1 MTETIGKITLNL
13 DKYPGEDYYCDGS
26 VEDEILDIVKKYSTV
41 EYDRIIAERKSWPI
55 LYHLSALRE
64 NIVDFL
70 PIQKTEKVLEVGSG
84 CGAITG
90 ALARKAGE
98 VTCVDLS
105 KKRSL
110 INAYRHSECENVT
123 IHVGNF
129 TNVEP
134 ELPADY
140 DYICL
145 IGVFEYGQAYIGG
158 KTPYE
163 DFLKI
168 LQKHLAPD
176 GRIVIAIENKY
187 GLKYFAGCKE
197 DHLGSW
203 FSGIENYPE
212 GGVVRTFSRKKLEH
226 IFDACGVGERSFYY
240 PYPDYKF
247 MTTVYSDAY
256 LPGRGELSNNL
267 RNFDRDRML
276 LFDEK
281 SAFDG
286 IVEEG
291 LFSVFSNSYMA
302 VIGAPLDLKYARYS
316 NDRAESFRIR
326 TEILR
331 DKEGCKMVR
340 KYPLTKEAEAHVRHM
355 PEAYEKLKERYAGS
369 SLDVNVCHLGE
380 ENGIPYAEFEFVPG
394 RPLSE
399 LMDECLDRQ
408 DVEGF
413 HNLFAEYLERVGY
426 REDVPVADFD
436 LIFAN
441 ILVDGDHWTLI
452 DYEWTFDRPIETRAL
467 AFRAVYCY
475 VLEDERRNAL
485 ELDRI
490 LDRLGITENEA
501 RQYREQEM
509 EFQKYVTGQKL
520 SMGEIRNLLG
530 GEIYKPTEWIGRFR
544 QTEGELR
551 VQIYEDKGQG
561 FSEENSYFPENVYAE
576 EKQAEFTV
584 NFDGNV
590 HYLRLDPAMCAC
602 VCKIRELTMNGQP
615 VPVQD
620 KKIVT
625 TNGKIL
631 KSADGAE
638 HPSVV
643 FPTED
648 PNLTIRVDAL
658 DRKAENILTV
668 KMEIVQIP
676 LAVASD
682 MAGAVKKFF

>member
-1 MTETIGKITLNL
+1 M
-13 DKYPGEDYYCDGS
+13 
-26 VEDEILDIVKKYSTV
+26 
-41 EYDRIIAERKSWPI
+41 
-55 LYHLSALRE
+55 
-64 NIVDFL
+64 
-70 PIQKTEKVLEVGSG
+70 
-84 CGAITG
+84 
-90 ALARKAGE
+90 
-98 VTCVDLS
+98 
-105 KKRSL
+105 
-110 INAYRHSECENVT
+110 
-123 IHVGNF
+123 
-129 TNVEP
+129 
-134 ELPADY
+134 
-140 DYICL
+140 
-145 IGVFEYGQAYIGG
+145 
-158 KTPYE
+158 
-163 DFLKI
+163 
-168 LQKHLAPD
+168 
-176 GRIVIAIENKY
+176 
-187 GLKYFAGCKE
+187 
-197 DHLGSW
+197 
-203 FSGIENYPE
+203 
-212 GGVVRTFSRKKLEH
+212 
-226 IFDACGVGERSFYY
+226 
-240 PYPDYKF
+240 
-247 MTTVYSDAY
+247 
-256 LPGRGELSNNL
+256 
-267 RNFDRDRML
+267 
-276 LFDEK
+276 
-281 SAFDG
+281 
-286 IVEEG
+286 
-291 LFSVFSNSYMA
+291 
-302 VIGAPLDLKYARYS
+302 
-316 NDRAESFRIR
+316 
-326 TEILR
+326 
-331 DKEGCKMVR
+331 
-340 KYPLTKEAEAHVRHM
+340 
-355 PEAYEKLKERYAGS
+355 KERYAGS

-426 REDVPVADFD
+426 GEDVPVADFD

-625 TNGKIL
+625 TNGKSL